1 MLVYYQLMA
10 IIAMHSVDNLG
21 ASSSSAGLAAGIF
34 MLAALTARIFSGK
47 FIEYVGRKKMFLTGL
62 IIYLLATALYFG
74 AENLILLFIIRII
87 HGLGFGIAT
96 TSAMTIAAGI
106 IPSSRRG
113 EGMSYF
119 NLSITLA
126 SAIGPSLGIYLYD
139 YSSFSIIL
147 LISSI
152 LLVAGFFATLFL
164 KVPEVELSS
173 EQIAEMTSFK
183 LNKLFEVKVLPL
195 AVVGLMTF
203 FAYASIISFLSS
215 YVNQVNLV
223 RAGSV
228 FFIVYSIAMLVS
240 RPITGRWFD
249 SKGENFVMYPAFLS
263 FALGLIIISQAQSSF
278 TILAAA
284 VFLGIGFGTFA
295 SCGQAIAIKLVP
307 EHRMGIATSTF
318 ISISEMGIGMGPF
331 FLGMLIPL
339 IGFRGLYLTMAA
351 VVILAMTLY
360 YFVHGKD
367 SDEKEERM
375 AA

>member
-126 SAIGPSLGIYLYD
+126 SAIGPALGIYLYD

-173 EQIAEMTSFK
+173 EQMAEMTSFK